1 METHSSNFAWSI
13 PWAEEPGRLQSMGSQ
28 ELDKTQRLNK
38 PIREGNGNPLQY
50 CHSHSVFLPEK
61 AHGERNLVSCS
72 PWDPKDSDATE
83 HTSKGDTF
91 SCHTWVGWPIQW
103 VRSQRCCQTSI
114 PHCTRPPPHQKI
126 ILPQMAIFLRLRTTA
141 SVGIH

>member
-1 METHSSNFAWSI
+1 MGRGAWQ
-13 PWAEEPGRLQSMGSQ
+13 ATVHGVTGVGQDLATKQ
-28 ELDKTQRLNK
+28 TNQRRK
-38 PIREGNGNPLQY
+38 CNPLQY

-72 PWDPKDSDATE
+72 PWDPKDANTTE

-103 VRSQRCCQTSI
+103 VRSQRCYQTSI